1 MNMLEAVMAVQVFTD
16 KRWIPEELEGSHFF
30 GVSDVWH
37 YISISDDRR
46 CQYCEEFDGFNYFG
60 DQLRTFFPDLV
71 IRSPNI
77 IDAHI
82 HKTLWNKDT
91 CRCKL
96 VRVFTPEEKI
106 KQKESKLTEIIK
118 KQQKE
123 GLR

>member
-1 MNMLEAVMAVQVFTD
+1 MNILQAVKAVQVAQD
-16 KRWIPEELEGSHFF
+16 KRWIPEEMAGTTFF
-30 GVSDVWH
+30 SVSDVWH

-46 CQYCEEFDGFNYFG
+46 CQYCEEFDGFDYFG
-60 DQLRTFFPDLV
+60 DQLRTFFPDLN

-82 HKTLWNKDT
+82 HKTLWDKDT

-96 VRVFTPEEKI
+96 VRVFLPEEKI
-106 KQKESKLTEIIK
+106 EQKEKMLTEIIK